1 VETIYVKKK
10 GKILIKEIILT
21 IGLPGS
27 GKSTYIDDNF
37 IRVRSGH
44 QILCLDDIRL
54 AMGDVFNR
62 KIEDLIIAM
71 HNVMA
76 RAFMERGLNIIVD
89 STNISKKV
97 IGEWRELADEYE
109 YHMKGIFFD
118 IPIEECMKRKCG
130 TNKLTVEVYERMYN
144 QLEELRPGMENY
156 FDSFKVVKF
165 DEQKGI

>member
-1 VETIYVKKK
+1 M
-10 GKILIKEIILT
+10 IKEIVLT

-27 GKSTYIDDNF
+27 GKSTYVNNNF
-37 IRVRSGH
+37 IESGTSH

-54 AMGDVFNR
+54 AMGDIFNR
-62 KIEDLIIAM
+62 KTEDIIIAM

-89 STNISKKV
+89 STNISRNV
-97 IGEWRELADEYE
+97 VEYWRELADEYG
-109 YHMKGIFFD
+109 YSMKGAFFD
-118 IPIEECMKRKCG
+118 IPIEECMRRKCG
-130 TNKLTVEVYERMYN
+130 KNKLTKEVYERMYN
-144 QLEELRPGMENY
+144 QLKELKPGMENY